1 MYKNHHSEW
10 FGLYSAQTMSDH
22 VYVNG
27 ARRGSFRLHPLN
39 TDGSGVSWGCIT
51 LYSAADFGFYVML
64 YSIEKVLVPGGK
76 GLMAYGRVD
85 VRGIPDFSKCG
96 VR

>member
-1 MYKNHHSEW
+1 
-10 FGLYSAQTMSDH
+10 
-22 VYVNG
+22 
-27 ARRGSFRLHPLN
+27 
-39 TDGSGVSWGCIT
+39 
-51 LYSAADFGFYVML
+51 ML
-64 YSIEKVLVPGGK
+64 YSIEKKVLVPGGK